1 MPWTIWC
8 NGKFED
14 AVMRRLREGVGDHRL
29 LLSTVRESSVL
40 AGGTPDP
47 EMAEADIA
55 FGQPS
60 VGDCLRYPRLRWVQL
75 TTAGYARYDT
85 DEFREN
91 FRARGARLTKS
102 SVVYAEPVAQ
112 HVMAMILA
120 LARNLLPSYRDQLTD
135 HAWHFLEHRR
145 TSRLLC
151 GQTVLLLGYGTIGRR
166 LAELLAPFRCE
177 IYAVRRQ
184 TRSER
189 GVRIVPEEDLT
200 RVLALA
206 DHVVNLLPESETT
219 RNWVN
224 ARRLACFRPGS
235 RFYNVGRGTTVDQN
249 ALLAALQAGIPA
261 AAYLDV
267 TEPEPLPP
275 DHPLWTAPNCFI
287 TPHTAG
293 GRHDQNDALV
303 DHFLANLAAFTE
315 GRPLVD
321 AVPG

>member
-1 MPWTIWC
+1 
-8 NGKFED
+8 
-14 AVMRRLREGVGDHRL
+14 MRRLKEGVGAHRL
-29 LLSTVRESSVL
+29 ILSALRDYSVL
-40 AGGTPDP
+40 AGGAPDP
-47 EMAEADIA
+47 AMAEADIA

-60 VGDCLRYPRLRWVQL
+60 TGDCLRYARLRWVQL

-102 SVVYAEPVAQ
+102 SLVFAEPAAQ
-112 HVMAMILA
+112 HVLAMMLA
-120 LARNLLPSYRDQLTD
+120 LARNLLPSYRDQMTD
-135 HAWHFLEHRR
+135 RAWHYLEHRR
-145 TSRLLC
+145 LSRLLT
-151 GQTVLLLGYGTIGRR
+151 GQSVLLLGFGAIGRR

-189 GVRIVPEEDLT
+189 GVRVVPEEDLT

-206 DHVVNLLPESETT
+206 DHVVNLLPESEAT

-235 RFYNVGRGTTVDQN
+235 RFYNVGRGTTVDQA
-249 ALLAALQAGIPA
+249 ALLEALKSGVPA

-267 TEPEPLPP
+267 TDPEPLPP
-275 DHPLWTAPNCFI
+275 DHPLWTAPNCYI

-293 GRHDQNDALV
+293 GRHDQDEALV
-303 DHFLANLAAFTE
+303 ELFLANLEAFE
-315 GRPLVD
+315 NGRDLAD
-321 AVPG
+321 AVVWADLSFSASDEHLCP

>member
-1 MPWTIWC
+1 
-8 NGKFED
+8 
-14 AVMRRLREGVGDHRL
+14 MRRLQEGVGSHRL
-29 LLSTVRESSVL
+29 ILSTVRESSVL
-40 AGGTPDP
+40 AGGAPDP
-47 EMAEADIA
+47 AMAVADIA

-60 VGDCLRYPRLRWVQL
+60 TGDCMRYAGLRWVQL

-91 FRARGARLTKS
+91 FRARGARLTKAS
-102 SVVYAEPVAQ
+102 LVFAEPAAQ
-112 HVMAMILA
+112 HVLAMMLC
-120 LARNLLPSYRDQLTD
+120 LARNLLPSYRDQITD
-135 HAWHFLEHRR
+135 RAWHFLEHRR
-145 TSRLLC
+145 LSRLLT
-151 GQTVLLLGYGTIGRR
+151 GQTVLLLGFGAIGQR

-206 DHVVNLLPESETT
+206 DHVVNLLPESEAT

-249 ALLAALQAGIPA
+249 ALVEALRSGVPA

-267 TEPEPLPP
+267 TDPEPLPP
-275 DHPLWTAPNCFI
+275 EHPLWSAPNCYI

-293 GRHDQNDALV
+293 GRSDQNEALV
-303 DHFLANLAAFTE
+303 ELFLTNLAAFE
-315 GRPLVD
+315 KGGELSDIVI
-321 AVPG
+321 